1 MARQDESA
9 PKLPQNI
16 EAERSVLGAIL
27 LDNSRLEHTHLL
39 PSQFFHSHHH
49 EIFLAMQKM
58 AATQRPIDLVTLTDF
73 MQSERTLVKAGGA
86 AYLSQLMDGVPHVSN
101 VEHYAAIVREKAR
114 LREIIKWSHAIEKS
128 AFEPNASVE
137 DLARQLELNASTFT
151 AARTNGSGN
160 GNGHLGSSLMDF
172 LKMDFPPPEHLVEG
186 LIPRGGSILIV
197 ALPHRMKSW
206 FTTSLALACTRV
218 GTALGKLEVQRPVRT
233 MLVQVED
240 HESIVKQRIG
250 SLISTTQFLGCDPDG
265 VWVVKR
271 SDFNGFTPEW
281 CARLKRQAIEW
292 KADLIILDVL
302 RRIFQGHGDLN
313 SPGDSASFLERIDE
327 IRDQSGAA
335 IALVHHENKKDAD
348 LMNASAGSYNFPGW
362 ANVVIQFKR
371 KTMSGAGTAQVTH
384 VEIEVDNKLGVS
396 AEPLRMV
403 LDLQSPTPVLLESLE
418 DGDGLQQ
425 ALDEMD
431 GEWNVRTLCEVMGIH
446 RTSATRRLKKWIEQG
461 KIEKVRGGKKGRTGG
476 LATYRAIESGSDGGR
491 FND

>member
-1 MARQDESA
+1 MPRPELA
-9 PKLPQNI
+9 PELPQNLS
-16 EAERSVLGAIL
+16 AERSVLGAIL
-27 LDNSRLEHTHLL
+27 LDNNSLERTHLAA
-39 PSQFFHSHHH
+39 SHFFHDHHRR
-49 EIFLAMQKM
+49 IFLAMQKM
-58 AATQRPIDLVTLTDF
+58 AAERRPIDLITITDF
-73 MQSERTLVKAGGA
+73 LHSERSLEAAGGA
-86 AYLSQLMDGVPHVSN
+86 AYISQLMDGVPHVNN
-101 VEHYAAIVREKAR
+101 VEHYAAIVKEKAR
-114 LREIIKWSHAIEKS
+114 LRELIKVSAEIERAAFNPS
-128 AFEPNASVE
+128 ATADDVE
-137 DLARQLELNASTFT
+137 RLLSLNSSTLQ
-151 AARTNGSGN
+151 AAAHTNGN
-160 GNGHLGSSLMDF
+160 GNGHLGSSLADF
-172 LKMDFPPPEHLVEG
+172 MAMTFPPPEHLVEG

-206 FTTSLALACTRV
+206 FTTSMALACTRA

-240 HESIVKQRIG
+240 HESIVKQRIAG
-250 SLISTTQFLGCDPDG
+250 LITTTQFMGCEADN

-271 SDFNGFTPEW
+271 SDFSGFTPEW

-371 KTMSGAGTAQVTH
+371 KTMEGSGANQVTH
-384 VEIEVDNKLGVS
+384 VELEVDNKLGVS

-403 LDLQSPTPVLLESLE
+403 LDLSSPMPVRLEALE
-418 DGDGLQQ
+418 DGDGLRQ

-446 RTSATRRLKKWIEQG
+446 RTSATRRIKKWIQQG
-461 KIEKVRGGKKGRTGG
+461 KIEKVRGGKKGRAGG
-476 LATYRAIESGSDGGR
+476 LATYKAVNSSDS
-491 FND
+491 D

>member
-1 MARQDESA
+1 MPRPNESDQ
-9 PKLPQNI
+9 PMPQNI

-27 LDNSRLEHTHLL
+27 LDNAALDSAHLV
-39 PSQFFHSHHH
+39 PAEFFHDHHRR
-49 EIFLAMQKM
+49 IFSAMLAMH
-58 AATQRPIDLVTLTDF
+58 AEHEPIDLVTITEFL
-73 MQSERTLVKAGGA
+73 QAQRSLEAAGGA
-86 AYLSQLMDGVPHVSN
+86 AYVSALMDGVPHIAN
-101 VEHYAAIVREKAR
+101 VGHYAAIVKEKAR
-114 LREIIKWSHAIEKS
+114 LRAIIHHAS
-128 AFEPNASVE
+128 AVQRAALDPANTVD
-137 DLARQLELNASTFT
+137 DLERLLNLNAAELQIAG
-151 AARTNGSGN
+151 AANGN

-172 LKMDFPPPEHLVEG
+172 MGMDFPPPEHLVEG
-186 LIPRGGSILIV
+186 LIPRGGSVLIV

-206 FTTSLALACTRV
+206 FTTSLALACTKE

-250 SLISTTQFLGCDPDG
+250 SLITTTQFMGCEPEN

-271 SDFNGFTPEW
+271 SDFKGFTPEW

-292 KADLIILDVL
+292 KANLIILDVL

-403 LDLQSPTPVLLESLE
+403 LDLASPMPVRLESLE
-418 DGDGLQQ
+418 DGDGLRE
-425 ALDEMD
+425 ALEQMD
-431 GEWNVRTLCEVMGIH
+431 TEWNVRNLCEVMDIH

-461 KIEKVRGGKKGRTGG
+461 KVEKIRGGKKGRAGG
-476 LATYRAIESGSDGGR
+476 LAMYRAIEAGGR
-491 FND
+491 E